1 MGKKPKWLGAVKKV
15 FSPES
20 KDEVS
25 WHPLAAPISY
35 PLSDFL
41 QCDWMLT
48 KIRSST

>member
-25 WHPLAAPISY
+25 SLLPFPAPYPISCNATE
-35 PLSDFL
+35 F
-41 QCDWMLT
+41 
-48 KIRSST
+48 

>member
-25 WHPLAAPISY
+25 SPRPLAAPLPAPFPISCNATE
-35 PLSDFL
+35 F
-41 QCDWMLT
+41 
-48 KIRSST
+48 